1 MYNQGV
7 NIWDAWSASGQQHPT
22 KDDRTFNEALLGG
35 IGIKVKQYD
44 VDKATLRVNYKF
56 KNRID
61 SLTAKIRQMTANKKG
76 GRMNSE
82 KYNKEIDR
90 LKKEL
95 KKIQLEAREALKKVQ

>member
-1 MYNQGV
+1 MKY
-7 NIWDAWSASGQQHPT
+7 
-22 KDDRTFNEALLGG
+22 LL
-35 IGIKVKQYD
+35 IQYD